1 MNNIEKNAMGL
12 LDIKDK
18 LVDKIKTTKDGADY
32 SEDIKSLDDRLK
44 VIEKDIKDFKAYL
57 GIET

>member
-1 MNNIEKNAMGL
+1 MNNIEKNAAGL

-57 GIET
+57 GIE

>member
-1 MNNIEKNAMGL
+1 MNNIEKNAAGL

-57 GIET
+57 GIGT

>member
-12 LDIKDK
+12 HDIKDK
-18 LVDKIKTTKDGADY
+18 VDKIKTTKDGADY

-57 GIET
+57 GIE